1 MYSYIK
7 GIVKAIRENHL
18 IVDNNNIGYS
28 VNTSA
33 NTLKDCTINDEV
45 TIYTYLYVRED
56 ILSLYGFG
64 SPEELG
70 LFEILI
76 RISGVGPKAALSILS
91 LADVSTLKY
100 SIFTGD
106 HKFISKA
113 SGIGKRTAEKIILE
127 LKDKIKDEFAGI
139 TMDNGLTD
147 AVTSYDTVTD
157 AMVSLGFTLGEARN
171 VLKNIDK
178 TNKTED
184 EIIKLAL
191 KKIGN

>member
-7 GIVKAIRENHL
+7 GIVKSIKENHL
-18 IVDNNNIGYS
+18 IIDNNGIGYS
-28 VNTSA
+28 ISTSA
-33 NTLKDCTINDEV
+33 NTIKDFTLNDQA
-45 TIYTYLYVRED
+45 TIYTHLYVRED
-56 ILSLYGFG
+56 LIALYGFG

-76 RISGVGPKAALSILS
+76 RISGVGPKAALAILS
-91 LADVSTLKY
+91 LADVGTLKY
-100 SIFTGD
+100 SIFSGD

-127 LKDKIKDEFAGI
+127 LKDKIKDEFSGI
-139 TMDNGLTD
+139 VMDRGLADT
-147 AVTSYDTVTD
+147 VTSYDTVTD
-157 AMVSLGFTLGEARN
+157 ALVSLGFTLGEARN
-171 VLKNIDK
+171 VLKGIDK
-178 TNKTED
+178 TDKSED

>member
-7 GIVKAIRENHL
+7 GMVKSIRENHL
-18 IVDNNNIGYS
+18 IVDNNSIGYS
-28 VNTSA
+28 INTSA
-33 NTLKDCTINDEV
+33 NTLKDCAINDQV
-45 TIYTYLYVRED
+45 TIYTHLYVRED
-56 ILSLYGFG
+56 IITLYGFA

-91 LADVSTLKY
+91 LADVSTIKY
-100 SIFTGD
+100 SIFIGD

-139 TMDNGLTD
+139 TMDPGLTD
-147 AVTSYDTVTD
+147 SVTSYDTVTD
-157 AMVSLGFTLGEARN
+157 ALVSLGFTLGEARS

-178 TNKTED
+178 TGKTED

>member
-7 GIVKAIRENHL
+7 GMVKSIRENHL
-18 IVDNNNIGYS
+18 IVDNNSIGYS
-28 VNTSA
+28 INTSA
-33 NTLKDCTINDEV
+33 NTLKDCAINDQV
-45 TIYTYLYVRED
+45 TIYTHLYVRED
-56 ILSLYGFG
+56 IINLYGFA

-113 SGIGKRTAEKIILE
+113 SGIGKRTAEKIILD

-139 TMDNGLTD
+139 TVDPGLTD
-147 AVTSYDTVTD
+147 SVTSYDTVTD
-157 AMVSLGFTLGEARN
+157 ALVSLGFTLGEARS

-178 TNKTED
+178 TGKTED